1 MAKATIILDPAF
13 VVGKTDPRLFGS
25 FVEHLGRCVYGGIF
39 EPGHPTADTEGFR
52 QDVMELVRELGVTV
66 VRYPG
71 GNFVSG
77 YNWED
82 GVGPVD
88 QRPRRRELAWFSTET
103 NAFGTNEFMS
113 WCAKARLEPMMAVN
127 LGTRGADEAREL
139 LEYCNVEGGTALSD
153 LRHQH
158 GHPSPHGVK
167 LWCLGNEM
175 DAPWQIGAK
184 TAVEYGTLARE
195 SAKLMRWLQPD
206 IELVACGSSSRS
218 MATFAEWE
226 RVVLEETFDVVE
238 YISLHGYFSKH
249 GDKSRDFMAEADL
262 VGRYIDEIVAVAD
275 GVAARRRSSKRIML
289 SFDEWNVWY
298 RTRDRATRTKP
309 GWPEAPAILEE
320 LFTMEDA
327 LVFGAA
333 LLTLINRCDRVK
345 AACVAQLVNVIGLI
359 MTETGGRAWRQPIF
373 YPFKHASDWAQGTV
387 LDMRLTCG
395 TFTASNGD
403 QFPDI
408 VSAAVL
414 ADGGKSLS
422 LFCVNRNFDQPID
435 LVLSLR
441 GMELRKLLESRV
453 MRSEDLN
460 ATNTADDPERVKPVR
475 GPNAAIRDGAWQ
487 LTIPPASWSVFRFS
501 SLPRSAEASST

>member
-1 MAKATIILDPAF
+1 MSKATIVLDPAY
-13 VVGKTDPRLFGS
+13 VVGNTDPRLFGS

-39 EPGHPTADTEGFR
+39 EPGHPTADSDGFR
-52 QDVMELVRELGVTV
+52 QDVLELVRELGVTV
-66 VRYPG
+66 IRYPG

-82 GVGPVD
+82 GVGPVE

-103 NAFGTNEFMS
+103 NAFGTNEFMR
-113 WCAKARLEPMMAVN
+113 WCAKAGLEPMMAVN
-127 LGTRGADEAREL
+127 LGTRGADEARAL
-139 LEYCNVEGGTALSD
+139 LEYCNVEGGTSLSD
-153 LRHQH
+153 LRREH
-158 GHPSPHGVK
+158 GHPAAHGVK

-184 TAVEYGTLARE
+184 TALEYGTLARE
-195 SAKLMRWLQPD
+195 TAKLMRWLDPG

-226 RVVLEETFDVVE
+226 RTVLEETFDVVE

-249 GDKSRDFMAEADL
+249 GDRSRDFMAEADW

-275 GVAARRRSSKRIML
+275 GVAARRRSAKRIML

-320 LFTMEDA
+320 IYTMEDT

-345 AACVAQLVNVIGLI
+345 VACVAQLVNVIGLI

-373 YPFKHASDWAQGTV
+373 YPFQHAARWARGTV
-387 LDMRLTCG
+387 LDLRLTCS
-395 TFTASNGD
+395 TFATSDGER
-403 QFPDI
+403 FPDL

-414 ADGGKSLS
+414 AEDGNSLA
-422 LFCVNRNFDQPID
+422 LFCVNRNFDAAID
-435 LVLSLR
+435 TELDLR
-441 GMELRKLLESRV
+441 GFELGNLLESHV
-453 MRSEDLN
+453 LRSDDLN
-460 ATNTADDPERVKPVR
+460 ATNTADDPERVRPEK
-475 GPNAAIRDGAWQ
+475 GPAPTGHASAWR
-487 LTIPPASWSVFRFS
+487 LSIPSASWCVFRF
-501 SLPRSAEASST
+501 AVVK

>member
-1 MAKATIILDPAF
+1 MTKATIVLDRAF
-13 VVGKTDPRLFGS
+13 TVGHADQRLFGS

-39 EPGHPTADTEGFR
+39 EPGHPTADDEGFR
-52 QDVMELVRELGVTV
+52 QDVMELIRELGVTV
-66 VRYPG
+66 IRYPG

-113 WCAKARLEPMMAVN
+113 WCTKAGLEPMMAVN
-127 LGTRGADEAREL
+127 LGTRGADDAREL
-139 LEYCNVEGGTALSD
+139 LEYCNVDRGTALSD

-158 GHPSPHGVK
+158 GYPAPHNVK

-184 TAVEYGTLARE
+184 SAHEYGTLARE
-195 SAKLMRWLQPD
+195 SAKLMRWLDPS

-249 GDKSRDFMAEADL
+249 DDKSRDFMAEADL
-262 VGRYIDEIVAVAD
+262 VGRYIDEIIAVAD
-275 GVAARRRSSKRIML
+275 GVAARRRSPKRIML

-333 LLTLINRCDRVK
+333 LLTLINRCNRVK

-359 MTETGGRAWRQPIF
+359 MTETGGRAWRQTIF
-373 YPFKHASDWAQGTV
+373 YPFKHASEWAQGTV

-395 TFTASNGD
+395 TFSAGNGER
-403 QFPDI
+403 FPEI

-414 ADGGKSLS
+414 AEDEKSLS

-435 LVLSLR
+435 LALSLR
-441 GMELRKLLESRV
+441 GFEFGKFVESHV
-453 MRSEDLN
+453 MTSEDLN
-460 ATNTADDPERVKPVR
+460 ATNTADDPERVKPVI
-475 GPNAAIRDGAWQ
+475 GPDAASRDGVWQ
-487 LTIPPASWSVFRFS
+487 LTVPPASWSVYRF
-501 SLPRSAEASST
+501 AASPETAAG